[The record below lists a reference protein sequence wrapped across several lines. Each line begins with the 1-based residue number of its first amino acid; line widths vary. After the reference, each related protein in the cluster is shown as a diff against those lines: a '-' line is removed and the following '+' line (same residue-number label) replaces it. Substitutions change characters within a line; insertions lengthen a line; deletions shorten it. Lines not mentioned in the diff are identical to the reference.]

1 MYYNPQLW
9 ASDFYKL
16 VGYKM
21 TRKEAQE
28 LIFALEYC
36 KGKSNNN
43 KLENIYSKGNVRGN
57 GCSIISYGNINYD

>member
-1 MYYNPQLW
+1 
-9 ASDFYKL
+9 
-16 VGYKM
+16 M